1 MFKVFVRGVCVL
13 AVAAM
18 VWGTGAMPASA
29 AVVAES
35 TKANSPA
42 SAPAKMQVIV
52 QEGEWALPAF
62 GAKAMPSGLSI
73 AYVPDILKYADTKE
87 EKPGGKNPQA
97 QVVTIKDGKKLPTV
111 EELKNLPF
119 TIGMYQLTHNDGQ
132 SYRQSY
138 AFILQ
143 MKEPSNETRLLFDG
157 SPNIVKENLVAGF
170 DKMFQDAARGVFAD
184 KSLSD
189 SGSELLEIEPLSIFA
204 VGDAQTGVKSGIR
217 CMLNM
222 EGIKIPLRLQGYA
235 SADKDGK
242 PVILAV
248 MVTDSERDFWI
259 PMLDGLITG
268 K

>member
-18 VWGTGAMPASA
+18 VWGMGIMPVSA
-29 AVVAES
+29 AVVAGG

-42 SAPAKMQVIV
+42 SAPAKMEIIV
-52 QEGEWALPAF
+52 QEGEWELPVF
-62 GAKAMPSGLSI
+62 GAKAMPNGLSI

-87 EKPGGKNPQA
+87 DKSGGKNPQA
-97 QVVTIKDGKKLPTV
+97 QVAAIKDGNKLPTAD
-111 EELKNLPF
+111 ELKNMPF

-143 MKEPSNETRLLFDG
+143 MKEPAAETKVLFDG
-157 SPNIVKENLVAGF
+157 PPSIVKESLVAGF

-189 SGSELLEIEPLSIFA
+189 SGSELLQIEPLSIFA
-204 VGDAQTGVKSGIR
+204 VGGSQTGVKSGIR
-217 CMLNM
+217 CLLNV

-242 PVILAV
+242 PILLAV

-259 PMLDGLITG
+259 PMLDGIIVG